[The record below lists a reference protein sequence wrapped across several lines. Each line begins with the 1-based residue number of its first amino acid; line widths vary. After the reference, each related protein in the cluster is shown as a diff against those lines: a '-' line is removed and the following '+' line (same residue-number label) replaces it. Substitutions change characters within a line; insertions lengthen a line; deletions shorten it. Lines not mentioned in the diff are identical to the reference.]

1 VLAARP
7 ASIAGLQLDDIDLGN
22 RRITI
27 SGQHRHLDD
36 FAYNVIRDYLDHR
49 RSRWPGTA
57 NPHVLVSQRTAHD
70 TRPVTSYYLSHLF
83 KGHGI
88 SLDRMRSDRWLEE
101 ALSRGPDPLHL
112 AAVFGIS
119 TSTAMRYARAA
130 RSILESE
137 QRNEHRLHPGRP
149 DLPSG
154 GHAELPGGG
163 QRDYLV

>member
-1 VLAARP
+1 MLAARP
-7 ASIAGLQLDDIDLGN
+7 ASIAGLELDDIDLGN

-36 FAYNVIRDYLDHR
+36 FAYKVISDYLDYR

-57 NPHVLVSQRTAHD
+57 NPHVLVSQQTTHD
-70 TRPVTSYYLSHLF
+70 TRPVTSYYLGRLF

-137 QRNEHRLHPGRP
+137 QRNEHP
-149 DLPSG
+149 
-154 GHAELPGGG
+154 
-163 QRDYLV
+163 